1 MKFSLGDLAERVGGE
16 VQGSP
21 ARQLDGV
28 RTLSEAGPT
37 HLSFLT
43 SPSYLEQAV
52 ASAAGAVL
60 VGRKTLLPGRD
71 LLRCAEPQLALAAI
85 LRLFHPVAAVTPGVH
100 STAVVG
106 AECQV
111 AASAAIAPYVVLGR
125 GVTVGEGS
133 VLHPHVVVGEGCRI
147 GARVVLHPHVVLYPG
162 VHLADGVEIHAG
174 TVLGSDGFGYA
185 SVRGVHHKIP
195 QVGRVEIG
203 ADVEIGA
210 LTAIDRAL
218 LGATSIG
225 AGTKIDNLVQVG
237 HNVVVGDR
245 SILCGQVGI
254 AGSARIGSG
263 VVMGGRA
270 GSAGHL
276 TIGDGAQLA
285 AAAVVLQSVD
295 AGIAVAGAPA
305 IPIAA
310 WRRQQAIFRRLPEI
324 WKRLRALE
332 QKTGTKDGGDDRDSG
347 HAGGAGDA
355 REA

>member
-1 MKFSLGDLAERVGGE
+1 MIFSLGELAERVGGE
-16 VQGSP
+16 VEGSP

-28 RTLSEAGPT
+28 RTLSEAGAT

-43 SPSYLEQAV
+43 SPSYLEQAL
-52 ASAAGAVL
+52 ASEAGALL
-60 VGRKTLLPGRD
+60 VGRDAQLPGRD
-71 LLRCAEPQLALAAI
+71 LLRCAQPQLALAAI
-85 LRLFHPVAAVTPGVH
+85 LRLYHPVTPVPAGIH
-100 STAVVG
+100 PTAVVG
-106 AECQV
+106 DDCQV
-111 AASAAIAPYVVLGR
+111 AQSAALGPYVVLGG
-125 GVTVGEGS
+125 GVVVGEGS

-162 VHLADGVEIHAG
+162 VSLADGVEIHAG
-174 TVLGSDGFGYA
+174 TVVGSDGFGYA

-218 LGATSIG
+218 LGATAIG

-276 TIGDGAQLA
+276 AIGDGAQLA
-285 AAAVVLQSVD
+285 AASVVLQSVE
-295 AGIAVAGAPA
+295 AGAVVAGMPA
-305 IPIAA
+305 IPIAI

-332 QKTGTKDGGDDRDSG
+332 QKMGTKDGGDDGDNG
-347 HAGGAGDA
+347 NAGGAGA
-355 REA
+355 ERKA

>member
-1 MKFSLGDLAERVGGE
+1 M
-16 VQGSP
+16 
-21 ARQLDGV
+21 
-28 RTLSEAGPT
+28 
-37 HLSFLT
+37 
-43 SPSYLEQAV
+43 
-52 ASAAGAVL
+52 
-60 VGRKTLLPGRD
+60 
-71 LLRCAEPQLALAAI
+71 
-85 LRLFHPVAAVTPGVH
+85 
-100 STAVVG
+100 
-106 AECQV
+106 
-111 AASAAIAPYVVLGR
+111 
-125 GVTVGEGS
+125 
-133 VLHPHVVVGEGCRI
+133 
-147 GARVVLHPHVVLYPG
+147 
-162 VHLADGVEIHAG
+162 
-174 TVLGSDGFGYA
+174 
-185 SVRGVHHKIP
+185 
-195 QVGRVEIG
+195 
-203 ADVEIGA
+203 
-210 LTAIDRAL
+210 

-254 AGSARIGSG
+254 AGSARVGSG

-295 AGIAVAGAPA
+295 AGTAVAGVPA